1 MKNIQIVLYD
11 PDLVDLPQSC
21 NIIVSVQGFK
31 LAGHARSLCEL
42 EKLLRCHSVQLV
54 IAEPFGEEERFEEI
68 LDFLYSVRPEFD
80 ILVVSKQNDGKFIA
94 RAFRSGV
101 FDYIVKPFKCERYR
115 ESLIRFRCYYSLL
128 ESAPPQWPQS
138 IADRIKRVRVS
149 SQFSNQ
155 GLPKGLHQK
164 TLDLV
169 RSVLRESL
177 SFASASEI
185 AEKAGLA
192 RSTVWRYLEYLCRM
206 GEAVS
211 VNQYRSQ
218 GRPTRCYRSIH

>member
-42 EKLLRCHSVQLV
+42 ENLLRSCPIQLV

-80 ILVVSKQNDGKFIA
+80 TLIVSKQNDGKFIA

-115 ESLIRFRCYYSLL
+115 ESLIRFRCYCSLL
-128 ESAPPQWPQS
+128 GSSPPQWPQS
-138 IADRIKRVRVS
+138 VVDRIKRVRVS

-169 RSVLRESL
+169 RSVLRESY
-177 SFASASEI
+177 SFVSASEV

-192 RSTVWRYLEYLCRM
+192 RSTVWRYLEYLCRI

-218 GRPTRCYRSIH
+218 GRPTRCYHSIY